1 MAADAAVRAGRAFV
15 ELFADPSKLD
25 AGLAKAAGKLQ
36 AWGGSISAI
45 GSRLAGGTGAALG
58 PLYAAASLLGGGGAI
73 VAGFLTAAKGAAD
86 TGRELLFLSQR
97 TGVSV
102 EELSKLKFAAERS
115 GVPLEDLDHLL
126 GKMHKTVLEAA
137 KGSADA
143 TLALARLGTS
153 AADLGALAPVD
164 QLRRLA
170 DGLQRVEDVT
180 LRDALAMGVFGRGG
194 REVLTFLGEG
204 SGKIDTLMKRAEE
217 LGIVMS
223 TQDVKAAKAFGS
235 AMAEITAVSKYCG
248 FVIGSAVAP
257 VFADL
262 VKQATP
268 YVKTAVAWVRE
279 NQGVIVS
286 VLKVGGALVAAGLG
300 MKLFGAAVST
310 AAGALKFMIPGLS
323 PLSLTT
329 YALRALLPVALAL
342 PGAVAGVVS
351 SFRLLI
357 PAVTGTFAVAQAMVG
372 GLRFLVT
379 GFVIAKT
386 AIVGALVAMRTA
398 IMTLEGTFGGLGALK
413 ALGSMLMG
421 VGSALLTWAVPIAL
435 IAAAGV
441 ALYPVFKNLGS
452 EVLGGLGKAW
462 QATAAAFRDAWPAI
476 KADALTAWGGIV
488 DAVQSGDLMLA
499 AKIAWAGFKTVFYDV
514 LGALRASWIDFI
526 RFLRIAWEGF
536 NTSTASMMVDW
547 AAGFKEAW
555 AALKI
560 SATGDTEEEK
570 RRRFQE
576 ESTRIAR
583 EQQKQQE
590 SLLGDRGENLRK
602 INAEADE
609 ARKKALES
617 TKADADAAREELKR
631 LTDEA
636 ARKRREQ
643 AKKVEDAAAIG
654 AGGGGPGLGGL
665 SAVGTFN
672 PFGAAALGA
681 GGVFDRIEDKLGDL
695 LEVNRRI
702 QQAIEDGSL
711 FA

>member
-58 PLYAAASLLGGGGAI
+58 PLYA
-73 VAGFLTAAKGAAD
+73 
-86 TGRELLFLSQR
+86 
-97 TGVSV
+97 V

-300 MKLFGAAVST
+300 M
-310 AAGALKFMIPGLS
+310 
-323 PLSLTT
+323 
-329 YALRALLPVALAL
+329 
-342 PGAVAGVVS
+342 
-351 SFRLLI
+351 
-357 PAVTGTFAVAQAMVG
+357 
-372 GLRFLVT
+372 
-379 GFVIAKT
+379 
-386 AIVGALVAMRTA
+386 
-398 IMTLEGTFGGLGALK
+398 
-413 ALGSMLMG
+413 
-421 VGSALLTWAVPIAL
+421 
-435 IAAAGV
+435 
-441 ALYPVFKNLGS
+441 
-452 EVLGGLGKAW
+452 
-462 QATAAAFRDAWPAI
+462 
-476 KADALTAWGGIV
+476 
-488 DAVQSGDLMLA
+488 
-499 AKIAWAGFKTVFYDV
+499 
-514 LGALRASWIDFI
+514 
-526 RFLRIAWEGF
+526 
-536 NTSTASMMVDW
+536 
-547 AAGFKEAW
+547 
-555 AALKI
+555 
-560 SATGDTEEEK
+560 
-570 RRRFQE
+570 
-576 ESTRIAR
+576 
-583 EQQKQQE
+583 
-590 SLLGDRGENLRK
+590 
-602 INAEADE
+602 
-609 ARKKALES
+609 
-617 TKADADAAREELKR
+617 
-631 LTDEA
+631 
-636 ARKRREQ
+636 
-643 AKKVEDAAAIG
+643 
-654 AGGGGPGLGGL
+654 
-665 SAVGTFN
+665 
-672 PFGAAALGA
+672 
-681 GGVFDRIEDKLGDL
+681 
-695 LEVNRRI
+695 
-702 QQAIEDGSL
+702 
-711 FA
+711 